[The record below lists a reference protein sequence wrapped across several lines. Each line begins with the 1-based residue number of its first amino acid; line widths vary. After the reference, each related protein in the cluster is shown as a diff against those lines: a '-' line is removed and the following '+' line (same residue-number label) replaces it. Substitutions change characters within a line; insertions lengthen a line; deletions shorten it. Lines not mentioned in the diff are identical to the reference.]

1 MHAKTNDMSGVS
13 LQVNLPDC
21 GNYDPAEL
29 SRILTHVALRL
40 IGKENLDDTEGEIPC
55 VYTDEE
61 AKALTLKRG
70 RDIKAGRVKLIPHDE
85 VMEEMEQ
92 MLAAYAD

>member
-1 MHAKTNDMSGVS
+1 MSGVS
-13 LQVNLPDC
+13 LQVNLPDY

-29 SRILTHVALRL
+29 SRILTRIALRL
-40 IGKENLDDTEGEIPC
+40 IGKETQEGVNEEMPC
-55 VYTDEE
+55 VYTAEE
-61 AKALTLKRG
+61 AKALTLQRG

>member
-1 MHAKTNDMSGVS
+1 MSGVS

-40 IGKENLDDTEGEIPC
+40 IGKENLDDTEVEIPC